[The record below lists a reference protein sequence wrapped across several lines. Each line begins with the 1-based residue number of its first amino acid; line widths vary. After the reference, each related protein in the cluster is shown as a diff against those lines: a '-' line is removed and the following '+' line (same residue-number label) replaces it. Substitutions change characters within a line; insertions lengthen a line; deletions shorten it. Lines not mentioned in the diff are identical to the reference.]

1 MNVVCLVVC
10 SGLLMRR
17 VLLTSGSSNS
27 ERETCDVSWCCNML
41 THTATLLLLFT
52 SHHARNI
59 ENDQRSGRDLVL
71 ENMVMR
77 TTKFKPQDNSAP
89 SPLVG
94 GGILE
99 RKIIVARNGTERT
112 HSEDREMECCGHV
125 MVGGDQ
131 FGGVHGVH
139 SYVSGVYKKIGV
151 CDGRSLYQQ
160 ETNTEIFMYY
170 VCGRWFIGDA
180 LVAKISNSALSFYH

>member
-1 MNVVCLVVC
+1 
-10 SGLLMRR
+10 
-17 VLLTSGSSNS
+17 
-27 ERETCDVSWCCNML
+27 ML
-41 THTATLLLLFT
+41 THTASLLLLFT

-59 ENDQRSGRDLVL
+59 EDDQRSGRDLVL

-131 FGGVHGVH
+131 FGGVHGGH

-180 LVAKISNSALSFYH
+180 LVAKISNSKTSVLVPITFCFKEHGNH

>member
-1 MNVVCLVVC
+1 MLAVVASVRCED
-10 SGLLMRR
+10 R
-17 VLLTSGSSNS
+17 
-27 ERETCDVSWCCNML
+27 
-41 THTATLLLLFT
+41 A
-52 SHHARNI
+52 
-59 ENDQRSGRDLVL
+59 GRDLVL

-77 TTKFKPQDNSAP
+77 STKFRTRDNSAP

-112 HSEDREMECCGHV
+112 HAEDREMECCHHV
-125 MVGGDQ
+125 MVGGEQ
-131 FGGVHGVH
+131 FGGVHGPH
-139 SYVSGVYKKIGV
+139 PYVSGRFKKIGV

-170 VCGRWFIGDA
+170 VCGRWVIGNFKLD
-180 LVAKISNSALSFYH
+180 